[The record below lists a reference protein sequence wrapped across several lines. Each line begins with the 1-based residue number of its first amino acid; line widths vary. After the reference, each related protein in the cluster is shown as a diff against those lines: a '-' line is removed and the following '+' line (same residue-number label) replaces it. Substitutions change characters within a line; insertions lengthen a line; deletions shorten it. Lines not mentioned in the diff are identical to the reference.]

1 MNEKLIK
8 FLNEKIAEIEKEYS
22 IKGII
27 FARLDRYFFSIYDVV
42 RKIANGEELDRRMHN
57 IFKETVE
64 SLYGYTNEQI
74 HAFYKIYFYQK
85 IISFCENICC
95 KNMDRILIADKNLET
110 FYIYEYSKIKE
121 RVIIADIQ
129 YYTYIQRNFVYY
141 GKGEPQYRKALEL
154 RERIAEDEF
163 M

>member
-27 FARLDRYFFSIYDVV
+27 FARLDRYFSSIYDVV
-42 RKIANGEELDRRMHN
+42 RETADGEELDRRIHN

-64 SLYGYTNEQI
+64 TFYGYTDEQI
-74 HAFYKIYFYQK
+74 HAFYKIYFYK
-85 IISFCENICC
+85 EIISCC
-95 KNMDRILIADKNLET
+95 KNIDRILIADKNLET
-110 FYIYEYSKIKE
+110 FYIYKYSTIKKQ
-121 RVIIADIQ
+121 VIIADMQ
-129 YYTYIQRNFVYY
+129 YHTCIGRQFREYT
-141 GKGEPQYRKALEL
+141 KGSPQYRKALEL